1 MPAKHA
7 FRFALGLLPL
17 ILFVDGCARREAAS
31 PAQSVYF
38 APVVGSTPRGPTPIG
53 GPYED
58 RHGVGACENNC
69 LLHEI
74 GYRWARANGVTD
86 AAQCGGDSEEM
97 VEGCEAYAEDRQGG

>member
-1 MPAKHA
+1 MPARHA

-17 ILFVDGCARREAAS
+17 ILFVGGCARREAG
-31 PAQSVYF
+31 PARAADF
-38 APVVGSTPRGPTPIG
+38 APVEDAAPRGPTPIG

-58 RHGVGACENNC
+58 RHGVGACVNNC
-69 LLHEI
+69 LMHEI
-74 GYRWARANGVTD
+74 GYQWAQTHGVSD

>member
-1 MPAKHA
+1 MPAEHVL
-7 FRFALGLLPL
+7 RLALGLLPL
-17 ILFVDGCARREAAS
+17 VLLVDGCARREAAS
-31 PAQSVYF
+31 PAQSAYF
-38 APVVGSTPRGPTPIG
+38 APAAAPRGPTPVG

-74 GYRWARANGVTD
+74 GYRWAQTHGVSD